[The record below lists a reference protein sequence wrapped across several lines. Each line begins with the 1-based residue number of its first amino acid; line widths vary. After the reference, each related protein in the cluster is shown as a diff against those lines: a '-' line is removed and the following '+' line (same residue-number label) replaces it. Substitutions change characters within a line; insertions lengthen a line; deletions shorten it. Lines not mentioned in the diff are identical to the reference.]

1 MTEGAICHMLSWLQI
16 SSQMGAISTSLD
28 AIKTSN
34 VALQMCVGCVF
45 RVADGDPADGKSAG
59 SAK

>member
-1 MTEGAICHMLSWLQI
+1 MQFVMLSWLQI
-16 SSQMGAISTSLD
+16 NSQTTGAVSTLLD
-28 AIKTSN
+28 AVKTSN

-59 SAK
+59 LAK

>member
-1 MTEGAICHMLSWLQI
+1 MQFFMLSWLQI
-16 SSQMGAISTSLD
+16 NSQTTGAISTSLD
-28 AIKTSN
+28 AIISSN

-59 SAK
+59 PAK